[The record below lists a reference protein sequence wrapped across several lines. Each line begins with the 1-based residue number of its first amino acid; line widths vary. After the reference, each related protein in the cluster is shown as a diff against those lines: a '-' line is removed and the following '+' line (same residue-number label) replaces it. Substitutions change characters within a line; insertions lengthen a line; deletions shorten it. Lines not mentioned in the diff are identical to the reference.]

1 MKKILIADRT
11 LCAEKS
17 FSFKEKLEVMRQ
29 LEKLN
34 VDAVMLPAIEN
45 EKADVLLVRTASAFV
60 KNSVLSVAA
69 GADKESIDK
78 ASSALSGTEK
88 PMISITL
95 PVSTVGMEYSM
106 HMKAPKMLA
115 WIGEAVAYA
124 ASLCGKVE
132 FCAVDATRA
141 DGSFLEEAIKAAVG
155 AGAAGVT
162 LCDNACDMLP
172 DDFAAFVEKYTGIC
186 PITVDVSN
194 RTGLAA
200 ASGIMAVRCGATGV
214 VTSLGGDAVPTDV
227 FAGIVKNCTENYG
240 ISSGMK
246 YTEMNRITR
255 QIKRVTEPVGSETRR
270 AGAVQ
275 TDAIRLDAN
284 DDLKTVSDTAKKL
297 GYDLSEEDTVKVYK
311 EVVRVAEKKS
321 VGAAEFDAII
331 SSTALQVPDT
341 YKLES
346 YVINSGNIIST
357 SAQVTLSRDG
367 EVSHGISIGDGPI
380 DAAFRAIEQIIGHR
394 YELDDFRIESATE
407 GKEAVG
413 IALVKLRSGGRV
425 YSGNGISTDILGA
438 GIRAYISAVNKI
450 TYEEN
455 NK

>member
-1 MKKILIADRT
+1 MKIRIADKT
-11 LCAEKS
+11 LFSERK
-17 FSFKEKLEVMRQ
+17 FSFKEKLEIMRQ

-34 VDAVMLPAIEN
+34 VDVIKLPAIEN

-69 GADKESIDK
+69 GADKKSID
-78 ASSALSGTEK
+78 AAAAALSGTEK

-124 ASLCGKVE
+124 AALCGSVE

-141 DGSFLEEAIKAAVG
+141 DRAFLEEAIKAAMD
-155 AGAAGVT
+155 AGAVGVT
-162 LCDNACDMLP
+162 LCDNACDVLP
-172 DDFAAFVEKYTGIC
+172 DDFAEFVGEFADTC
-186 PITVDVSN
+186 SVSVDVSN

-200 ASGIMAVRCGATGV
+200 ASAVMAVKRGAVGV
-214 VTSLGGDAVPTDV
+214 VTSVGGDAVPTDV
-227 FAGIVKNCTENYG
+227 FAAIVKNCTENYG
-240 ISSGMK
+240 ISSGIK
-246 YTEMNRITR
+246 YTEMNRITG
-255 QIKRVTEPVGSETRR
+255 QIKRVTEPAESETRR
-270 AGAVQ
+270 AAA
-275 TDAIRLDAN
+275 TETESIRLDAN
-284 DDLKTVSDTAKKL
+284 DDLAEVRRTAEKL
-297 GYDLSEEDTVKVYK
+297 GYDLSEEDTLKVYR

-321 VGAAEFDAII
+321 VGAAEFDAIV

-346 YVINSGNIIST
+346 YVINSSNIIST
-357 SAQVTLSRDG
+357 SAQVTVSRDG
-367 EVSHGISIGDGPI
+367 KEAQGISIGDGPI